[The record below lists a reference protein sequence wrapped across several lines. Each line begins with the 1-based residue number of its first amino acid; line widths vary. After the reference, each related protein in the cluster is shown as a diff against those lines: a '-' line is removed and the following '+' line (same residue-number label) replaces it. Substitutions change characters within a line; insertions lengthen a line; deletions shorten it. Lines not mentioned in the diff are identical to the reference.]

1 MLFSKRFFQLLAV
14 LLFVA
19 AQFSCSKNET
29 EAPDINNYFKPQAA
43 FSYSMKQVG
52 NVMRVDFVNTTLYK
66 DLYVYK
72 WEFGDNNT
80 ATTMNASHDYV
91 IPLTKPEAY
100 NVVLTATDTISNTF
114 NRVSQ
119 VVTINPVDPR

>member
-1 MLFSKRFFQLLAV
+1 MLFSKRFFRLLAV

-43 FSYSMKQVG
+43 FSFSMRQVG
-52 NVMRVDFVNTTLYK
+52 NVMRVDFVNTTLDK

-91 IPLTKPEAY
+91 IPLTKPETY

>member
-43 FSYSMKQVG
+43 FSFSMRQVG
-52 NVMRVDFVNTTLYK
+52 NVMRVDFVNTTLDK

-91 IPLTKPEAY
+91 IPLTKPETY